1 MNLKEYLE
9 SKRLKVLERIKP
21 MCEAFGISNYDYV
34 ITEGCNE
41 HLELEGITI
50 DCTSNSIEI
59 TVQELVGFIFIHYW
73 DRSLDESAMRKI
85 KRYWI

>member
-21 MCEAFGISNYDYV
+21 MCEVFGIGNYDYV
-34 ITEGCNE
+34 IAEGSNE
-41 HLELEGITI
+41 YLELEGITI

-73 DRSLDESAMRKI
+73 DRSLDESALRKI